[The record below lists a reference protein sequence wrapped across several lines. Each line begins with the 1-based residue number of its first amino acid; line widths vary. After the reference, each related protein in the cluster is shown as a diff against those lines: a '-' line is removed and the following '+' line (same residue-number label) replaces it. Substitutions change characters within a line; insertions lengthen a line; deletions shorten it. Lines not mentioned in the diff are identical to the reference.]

1 MQPVTPHDFATR
13 SQAAASHSSP
23 HAHGLFGPA
32 SMSWRVNRES
42 ALFLAA
48 GRASLLQLA
57 HPWVAVALDQ
67 HSSIRRDPLARF
79 HNTFRL
85 VFPMVFGTT
94 QQALAASRHLY
105 GLHTRIQGTL
115 PETAG
120 SHAQGSPYMANEVE
134 ALLWVFATLVESAL
148 VAHDA
153 VLPPLTA
160 AEREQYYADSLRLA
174 ALFGIPAAALPASW
188 SAFQRYFAVMIS
200 SSQLSVAPLALDLA
214 HGVLH
219 GTGTWLPVP
228 GWYRALTAYWMPEPL
243 RTAFAP
249 AFGPAFGPADSRA
262 HTDATARRALRYLA
276 ASYRHWPAPVR
287 FVGPYREA
295 HARLHGR
302 RPGPLTRLS
311 NRFWTGAPRMLFAPP
326 KA

>member
-1 MQPVTPHDFATR
+1 
-13 SQAAASHSSP
+13 
-23 HAHGLFGPA
+23 
-32 SMSWRVNRES
+32 MSWRVNRES

-85 VFPMVFGTT
+85 VFPMIFGTT

-115 PETAG
+115 PHTVG
-120 SHAQGSPYMANEVE
+120 NHTQDSPYMANEVQ

-160 AEREQYYADSLRLA
+160 AEREQYYADSIRLA
-174 ALFGIPAAALPASW
+174 ALFGIPPSALPADWTAVTS
-188 SAFQRYFAVMIS
+188 YFHDMLHS
-200 SSQLSVAPLALDLA
+200 GQLGVDRLACELA

-228 GWYRALTAYWMPEPL
+228 RWYRALTAYWMPEPL
-243 RTAFAP
+243 RLAYTPAFALP
-249 AFGPAFGPADSRA
+249 ASQAEI
-262 HTDATARRALRYLA
+262 DATARRALNRLA

-295 HARLHGR
+295 RARLHGR
-302 RPGPLTRLS
+302 SPGPLTRLS
-311 NRFWTGAPRMLFAPP
+311 NRFWTGAPLMLFAPP